1 MGENI
6 RRKKMSFHC
15 HFRKISF
22 HVISGK
28 ENVFSLSF
36 HENLISFPFISCHFR
51 KRKTEKEKE
60 KEGEQYLWKNNIFRR
75 SWRTEKEKEES
86 TRSSGLNCAFWDDE
100 AVYWVSIVQQYGWH
114 LVVLSQ
120 YKVVLANSW
129 RHWVRIGHVCLYILR
144 TWKSGQVLPMPNTQT
159 DRLWKIGL
167 LSSW

>member
-1 MGENI
+1 MKILGRYSKRKTEKENGG
-6 RRKKMSFHC
+6 KYSE
-15 HFRKISF
+15 
-22 HVISGK
+22 K

-129 RHWVRIGHVCLYILR
+129 QHWDRMGHVCLYILR
-144 TWKSGQVLPMPNTQT
+144 TWKSGQVT
-159 DRLWKIGL
+159 DRLTDFER
-167 LSSW
+167 